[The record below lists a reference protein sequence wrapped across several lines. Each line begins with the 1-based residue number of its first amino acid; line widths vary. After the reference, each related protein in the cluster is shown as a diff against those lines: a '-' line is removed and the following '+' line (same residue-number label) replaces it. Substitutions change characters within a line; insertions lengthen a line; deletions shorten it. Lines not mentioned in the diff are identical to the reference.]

1 MNVNRTSRRWW
12 LGWMLLAAP
21 ALIQLVLLLSAVLQR
36 LPYPYDLEWMEG
48 GILVHASRIADGSGI
63 YVPPSLDF
71 IPFLY
76 TPLYPGL
83 LALLQ
88 PFVGISYQVAR
99 GISFLSILGLVG
111 LCFGAVV
118 PRVDRRD
125 RKAAVAGGII
135 ATGFFCATYPWVD
148 GWYDIAR
155 GDTLFLLMAAGGVT
169 AASAWARTSWGWRGH
184 ARVAMAGALL
194 ALSFF
199 CKQTGIFFVAAGGA
213 IVLVKNWRRVP
224 AYVAAAGAVG
234 LGGTALLQ
242 RVTGGWFWIYA
253 FKVHQTHDCN
263 SDRFWHGF
271 SEMLGKFPLMT
282 ATIALGLVLV
292 AATAIVRRRLPR
304 SAEPLLVWTWVLLV
318 GLVVGSVGIATQWSH
333 RNAYIPA
340 MFTGA
345 VAAGAALPAILGTLT
360 ELLGE
365 RPRAREMAHAGA
377 MLVLAAL
384 VVDLALFQR
393 WSPARF
399 VPKARDRAAGAAL
412 VDQIRS
418 VDGEVF
424 VPFHPW
430 YAHLAG
436 KRVYTH
442 RMGVLDMRYR
452 PPARPAHECFFA
464 NPAGKPNWKVAGLPD
479 AFTRAYFAAVF
490 WDNRGKNYFDGFER
504 YYRLD
509 DTIPKNERPRLFTG
523 ARDLVPTEI
532 WVPAVEKPPPAGA
545 QVLFAFESGTFD
557 GWEHTGSAWGAR
569 PERGPLRSARQGPVR
584 HYGGR
589 WFATSMHG
597 GDGATGVLTSPPFV
611 LQGARITFRLGG
623 GVEPKQLTEQ
633 ARDPADT
640 HTPWLRA
647 ELWVDGK
654 PVRWVS
660 KPGKPSER
668 LEEVH
673 WIIPEYEGQTARLV
687 IVDQATGGWA
697 HLNVDDVWL
706 WKK

>member
-1 MNVNRTSRRWW
+1 
-12 LGWMLLAAP
+12 MLLAAP
-21 ALIQLVLLLSAVLQR
+21 ALIQLVLLLAAVLQR

-99 GISFLSILGLVG
+99 GISLLSILGLVG

-118 PRVDRRD
+118 PRVDKRD

-155 GDTLFLLMAAGGVT
+155 GDTLFLLMAAGGV
-169 AASAWARTSWGWRGH
+169 AATSAWARTSWGWRGH

-224 AYVAAAGAVG
+224 AFVGAAGVVG

-242 RVTGGWFWIYA
+242 RVTGGWFWTYA

-271 SEMLGKFPLMT
+271 SEMLGKYPLMT
-282 ATIALGLVLV
+282 ATIAIGLALV

-304 SAEPLLVWTWVLLV
+304 SAEPLLVWTWVFLV
-318 GLVVGSVGIATQWSH
+318 ALVVGSVGIATQWSH

-340 MFTGA
+340 MYVGA
-345 VAAGAALPAILGTLT
+345 VTAGAALPAILGTLT

-384 VVDLALFQR
+384 VVDLALLQR
-393 WSPARF
+393 WSPGKF
-399 VPKARDRAAGAAL
+399 VPTARDRAAGSAL
-412 VDQIRS
+412 IEQIRA

-424 VPFHPW
+424 IPFHPW

-452 PPARPAHECFFA
+452 PPARTAHECFFA

-479 AFTRAYFAAVF
+479 AFARAYFAAVF
-490 WDNRGKNYFDGFER
+490 WDNRDKNYFDGFER

-509 DTIPKNERPRLFTG
+509 DTIPRKERPRLFTG

-532 WVPAVEKPPPAGA
+532 LGAGGGEAAARRRAGAVRLRVRQLRRLGAHRQRVGHAPRARAAAQRASGPGAPLRRALVCHQHARRRRRHRSADVAAVRLAGRAHHLPPGRRGRSERAGRKDARPGRHSHAVAARRAVGRRRASALGEQAGAAQRAPRRRPVDRPRVRRPHRSLRRRRSVDGRLGSPQRGRGVAVEGMTP
-545 QVLFAFESGTFD
+545 
-557 GWEHTGSAWGAR
+557 
-569 PERGPLRSARQGPVR
+569 
-584 HYGGR
+584 GR
-589 WFATSMHG
+589 A
-597 GDGATGVLTSPPFV
+597 
-611 LQGARITFRLGG
+611 
-623 GVEPKQLTEQ
+623 
-633 ARDPADT
+633 
-640 HTPWLRA
+640 
-647 ELWVDGK
+647 
-654 PVRWVS
+654 
-660 KPGKPSER
+660 
-668 LEEVH
+668 
-673 WIIPEYEGQTARLV
+673 
-687 IVDQATGGWA
+687 
-697 HLNVDDVWL
+697 
-706 WKK
+706 